1 MKKIIEK
8 YSKKPEE
15 LFKTLFVTFL
25 FGYLPFA
32 LLHIIL
38 NLTGIIPVNFN
49 DKGVY
54 GLEGTLIIVLY
65 SPLIVLLLTVVTW
78 IYFMIG
84 NVFLRILKK
93 LFYE

>member
-8 YSKKPEE
+8 YSQKPEG

-25 FGYLPFA
+25 FGYLPIA

-38 NLTGIIPVNFN
+38 NLTNVVPVNFN

-54 GLEGTLIIVLY
+54 GIEGVIIIIIY
-65 SPLIVLLLTVVTW
+65 TPFIVLLLSGVTW
-78 IYFMIG
+78 IYFMVG
-84 NVFLRILKK
+84 NLVLRLLKK
-93 LFYE
+93 LFL

>member
-8 YSKKPEE
+8 YSKKPEGF
-15 LFKTLFVTFL
+15 FKTLFITFL
-25 FGYLPFA
+25 FGYIPFA

-54 GLEGTLIIVLY
+54 GFEGMLIIILY
-65 SPLIVLLLTVVTW
+65 TPFIVLLFTILTWV
-78 IYFMIG
+78 YFMIG
-84 NVFLRILKK
+84 NLFLRLLKKVFL
-93 LFYE
+93 